1 MVLGK
6 QRMKKCGARATA
18 EEQGTELGVGIL

>member
-1 MVLGK
+1 MVVGK
-6 QRMKKCGARATA
+6 QRMKRGGARATT